1 MINRVYAI
9 NIYYTVQCKQVQFSF
24 ACNAI
29 LPALIT
35 TKSIFR
41 VNLSSDSAFGH
52 VSEIVQQDQT
62 GTIFHPS

>member
-41 VNLSSDSAFGH
+41 VNLSSDSALGH
-52 VSEIVQQDQT
+52 VSEIV
-62 GTIFHPS
+62 

>member
-35 TKSIFR
+35 KSIFR
-41 VNLSSDSAFGH
+41 VNLSSDSAFGY
-52 VSEIVQQDQT
+52 VSEIVQLDQT